1 MIHSFRAC
9 ITNSYF
15 GNNKRKQYEIITVR
29 HGGKHFT
36 YIIYSSK
43 QPIKIDVVPISQ
55 MGKI

>member
-29 HGGKHFT
+29 HFT